1 MAALFILLGIIVFFF
16 IALIINNYIQQKRGN
31 TETNEV
37 PDPLIKLPKTQ
48 EEECCGKYETCE
60 KDSLIAAFAAKAEYF
75 DDEELD
81 RFANRPSDTY
91 TAEEVDEF
99 REIFY
104 TVLDEEKPRW
114 IRSLSMRQIAVP
126 DAMRDEVLM
135 IVSDLRASK
144 TGKKQ
149 NADDADNA
157 DLRR

>member
-1 MAALFILLGIIVFFF
+1 MTALYILLGIIIFFF
-16 IALIINNYIQQKRGN
+16 ISLIINNYIQRKRGN
-31 TETNEV
+31 TQERETPE
-37 PDPLIKLPKTQ
+37 PLFKLPKIQ

-60 KDSLIAAFAAKAEYF
+60 KDSLIAAFATKAEYF

-126 DAMRDEVLM
+126 DEMRDEVLM
-135 IVSDLRASK
+135 IVSDLRAAK
-144 TGKKQ
+144 TGKWK
-149 NADDADNA
+149 N
-157 DLRR
+157 